1 MHKSTGQTPRYPLL
15 LVDDEDSWL
24 QSFRATLRSQG
35 IDNVVLLNDGTKV
48 METLEERQYCAVA
61 VDLMMPGISG
71 EELIPKIVAEHPEL
85 PVLVIS
91 GLNEIKA
98 VVNCIRKGAFD
109 FIVKTEDRNTLI
121 AGVRHAIEIFELR
134 QENNSLQQRFFK
146 DQPDR
151 PELFSE
157 IVTAHKDMI
166 SIFKYIEAIAE
177 TSRPV
182 LITGE
187 SGVGKELIARAV
199 HDASGRKGRFVA
211 VNSAGLDDNV
221 FSDTLFGHK
230 KGAFT
235 GATEARI
242 GLVEKARNGTLFLD
256 EIGDLSPA
264 SQTKLLRLLQEHE
277 FMPLGSDMAKRSS
290 ARIITATHQSIT
302 GMQEQGKFRK
312 DLFFRLRG
320 HMLNIPPLRERMED
334 LPLLVSHFLDEVQT
348 EIGSDI
354 EADVHEICAFLDS
367 YPFPGNVRELQHLV
381 HDAASICG
389 YRELKPLH
397 FKKLLVVP
405 GGATGSGFSPADSGE
420 SVTFGSRLP
429 TLQEVRARLIDE
441 ALRRTKG
448 NQSSAAQLIG
458 VTRQAVSKYLK
469 KNV

>member
-1 MHKSTGQTPRYPLL
+1 MNKTAGLTPRFPLL

-24 QSFRATLRSQG
+24 HSFRATLRSQG
-35 IDNVVLLNDGTKV
+35 IDNVVLLNDGTRV
-48 METLEERQYCAVA
+48 MDALAEQQFCAVA
-61 VDLMMPGISG
+61 VDLMMPDISG
-71 EELIPKIVAEHPEL
+71 EELIPRIVEEYPEL

-134 QENNSLQQRFFK
+134 QENSLLQQRFFK
-146 DQPDR
+146 EGPDR
-151 PELFSE
+151 PELFAD
-157 IVTAHKDMI
+157 IVTAHKDMY

-199 HDASGRKGRFVA
+199 HKASGRKGNFVA
-211 VNSAGLDDNV
+211 VNIAGLDDNI

-242 GLVEKARNGTLFLD
+242 GLVEKAKNGTLFLD

-277 FMPLGSDMAKRSS
+277 FMPLGSDMSKRSS
-290 ARIITATHQSIT
+290 ARIITATHQSIIA
-302 GMQEQGKFRK
+302 MQEQGKFRK

-320 HMLNIPPLRERMED
+320 HMLSIPPLRRRMED
-334 LPLLVSHFLDEVQT
+334 MPLLISHFLDEVQKET
-348 EIGSDI
+348 GSDL
-354 EADVHEICAFLDS
+354 EADVHEISGFLDS
-367 YPFPGNVRELQHLV
+367 YSFPGNVRELQNLV
-381 HDAASICG
+381 HDAASICA
-389 YRELKPLH
+389 YKKLEPRH
-397 FKKLLVVP
+397 FKKLLVV
-405 GGATGSGFSPADSGE
+405 TGESSHAESLTADSGE
-420 SVTFGSRLP
+420 NVVFGTRLP
-429 TLQEVRARLIDE
+429 TLQEVRSRLIDE

-469 KNV
+469 KNS

>member
-1 MHKSTGQTPRYPLL
+1 MNKSTGLTPRYPLL

-35 IDNVVLLNDGTKV
+35 IDNVVLLNDGAKV
-48 METLEERQYCAVA
+48 METLAQRKFCAVA
-61 VDLMMPGISG
+61 VDLMMPHVSG
-71 EELIPKIVAEHPEL
+71 EELIPQIVEEHPEI

-134 QENNSLQQRFFK
+134 QENKSLQQRFFK
-146 DQPDR
+146 DSPDR
-151 PELFSE
+151 PELFAE
-157 IVTAHKDMI
+157 IVTAHKDMV

-177 TSRPV
+177 TSRPA

-187 SGVGKELIARAV
+187 SGVGKELIARAL
-199 HDASGRKGRFVA
+199 HNGSGRKGKFVA
-211 VNSAGLDDNV
+211 VNVAGLDDNV

-242 GLVEKARNGTLFLD
+242 GLVEKAKNGTLFLD

-277 FMPLGSDMAKRSS
+277 FMPLGSDMSKRSS

-302 GMQEQGKFRK
+302 AMQVEGKFRK

-320 HMLNIPPLRERMED
+320 HMLNIPPLRERRED
-334 LPLLVSHFLDEVQT
+334 LPLLISHFLDEVQRET
-348 EIGSDI
+348 GS
-354 EADVHEICAFLDS
+354 EVETDVHELSAFLET

-389 YRELKPLH
+389 NEELKAEH

-405 GGATGSGFSPADSGE
+405 GDSPGSEGFVPDSGE
-420 SVTFGSRLP
+420 SVSFGTRLP
-429 TLQEVRARLIDE
+429 TLQEVRARLIEE

-469 KNV
+469 KNG

>member
-1 MHKSTGQTPRYPLL
+1 MNKSTGLTPRYPLL

-24 QSFRATLRSQG
+24 HSFRATLRSQG
-35 IDNVVLLNDGTKV
+35 IDNVVLLNDGTKT
-48 METLEERQYCAVA
+48 METLAQRKFCAVA
-61 VDLMMPGISG
+61 VDLMMPGVSG
-71 EELIPKIVAEHPEL
+71 EELIPQIVEEHPEL

-134 QENNSLQQRFFK
+134 QENKSLQKRFFK
-146 DQPDR
+146 DSPDR

-166 SIFKYIEAIAE
+166 SVFKYIEAIAE

-182 LITGE
+182 LVTGE
-187 SGVGKELIARAV
+187 SGVGKELVAHAV
-199 HDASGRKGRFVA
+199 HNASGRKGNFVA
-211 VNSAGLDDNV
+211 VNVAGLDDNV

-235 GATEARI
+235 GASEARI
-242 GLVEKARNGTLFLD
+242 GLVEKAKNGTLFLD

-277 FMPLGSDMAKRSS
+277 FMPLGSDMSKRSS
-290 ARIITATHQSIT
+290 ARIITATHQSIIA
-302 GMQEQGKFRK
+302 MQEDGTFRK

-320 HMLNIPPLRERMED
+320 HMLNIPPLRERRED
-334 LPLLVSHFLDEVQT
+334 LPLLISHFLDEIQA
-348 EIGSDI
+348 ESGSEVD
-354 EADVHEICAFLDS
+354 ADVHELSVFLGG

-381 HDAASICG
+381 HDAASICDHN
-389 YRELKPLH
+389 ELKAEH
-397 FKKLLVVP
+397 FEKLLVVP
-405 GGATGSGFSPADSGE
+405 GKSSSSSDPVPDFAKN
-420 SVTFGSRLP
+420 VTFGTRLP
-429 TLQEVRARLIDE
+429 TLQEVRALLIDE

-469 KNV
+469 KNA